1 MKPQKIPAK
10 EMRINKKVFK
20 HRIRFLYCILEL
32 KLIVVMND
40 KWTYLGEVTKN
51 RMAEI
56 LLLNVRKGIR

>member
-10 EMRINKKVFK
+10 EMRIKKRIFK
-20 HRIRFLYCILEL
+20 HRIRFLYFILEL

-40 KWTYLGEVTKN
+40 KWTNLGEVTKN

-56 LLLNVRKGIR
+56 LLLNVRKGII